1 MKKRKN
7 NRSRKVPL
15 EEKLC
20 LVCGRVFSWRKKWER
35 DWSSVKYCSMRC
47 KIKKFD
53 FRIKVK
59 KSQNSGF
66 SWNPN
71 DGIFVI
77 GEGTEDHERRRGHE
91 ITTYYDGRVFC
102 SVLCRT
108 QSMGSSLTCLNQSRH
123 TRPGCLGIRSGFH

>member
-47 KIKKFD
+47 KIKK
-53 FRIKVK
+53 
-59 KSQNSGF
+59 S
-66 SWNPN
+66 
-71 DGIFVI
+71 IF
-77 GEGTEDHERRRGHE
+77 E
-91 ITTYYDGRVFC
+91 
-102 SVLCRT
+102 
-108 QSMGSSLTCLNQSRH
+108 
-123 TRPGCLGIRSGFH
+123 